1 MIPAGRDAFPQV
13 KFTSAWKSPGGPGCG
28 KLENGTVPD
37 PEWSLKLQPV
47 AAEECTPK
55 VKMKNSTIAQP
66 EQTSSSRVIKFRV
79 GKEHLRKFEFP
90 NGEDIVIYHIY
101 PTLADWVGK
110 AMPDDVNPRSHDLEV
125 IHSAVARDIKNT
137 IRSKPEDFFLANR
150 GATVVA
156 EDLRFDPT
164 REEVQIT
171 IADPELHGLA
181 DGATSDAV
189 VELVQREI
197 AGSRKFTDLVFEE
210 IPDYLKR
217 ARLHVEVIVGL
228 SSRDRIG
235 MLAQGRNTSRQ
246 VKSWSLADFQG
257 AFDWIRDI
265 LEAPQSKFQ
274 GRVGY
279 EENAGKEINILDVIS
294 LMTLFSREWDD
305 KGAGLKRKAPTV
317 AYSSKG
323 RMDTR
328 LQDPSLAPYYQAL
341 APILED
347 ILRLH
352 DYVYARFE
360 GAYKEAM
367 GGGKLG
373 RRRGVES
380 RPNNPI
386 VLPLTGS
393 KSNYDI
399 PNGYIFPLLASF
411 RALVEYVEEGKAKWK
426 SNPFKFFDDSGP
438 ELLQVLIEQID
449 NLGGVPQLAGK
460 SRAVYT
466 SLHDRAK
473 LLVAEAKA

>member
-1 MIPAGRDAFPQV
+1 MTMKDNNAQSEQAPA
-13 KFTSAWKSPGGPGCG
+13 
-28 KLENGTVPD
+28 
-37 PEWSLKLQPV
+37 
-47 AAEECTPK
+47 
-55 VKMKNSTIAQP
+55 
-66 EQTSSSRVIKFRV
+66 RVIKFRI
-79 GKEHLRKFEFP
+79 GKEHLRKFEFS
-90 NGEDIVIYHIY
+90 NGEDITIYHLY
-101 PTLADWVGK
+101 PTLAEWTGK
-110 AMPDDVNPRSHDLEV
+110 AIPDDVNPRSHDLDMV
-125 IHSAVARDIKNT
+125 QSAVARDIKYT
-137 IRSKPEDFFLANR
+137 IRNRPEDFFLANR
-150 GATVVA
+150 GATVIA
-156 EDLRFDPT
+156 EELRFDPT
-164 REEVQIT
+164 RGEVEIQ
-171 IADPELHGLA
+171 IADPDLHGLA

-197 AGSRKFTDLVFEE
+197 GGSRKFSDMVYEE

-217 ARLHVEVIVGL
+217 ARFHVEVIVGL
-228 SSRDRIG
+228 SNRDRIG
-235 MLAQGRNTSRQ
+235 MLARGRNTSRQ

-265 LEAPQSKFQ
+265 LEAPKSKFKE
-274 GRVGY
+274 RIGY
-279 EENAGKEINILDVIS
+279 EENAGTEVNVLDVIS

-328 LQDPSLAPYYQAL
+328 LQDPNLAPYYEAL
-341 APILED
+341 SPILED
-347 ILRLH
+347 ILKLH

-360 GAYKEAM
+360 DAYKAAM

-386 VLPLTGS
+386 ILPLTGS
-393 KSNYDI
+393 KSNYEI

-411 RALVEYVEEGKAKWK
+411 RALVGYNGDGQAEWK
-426 SNPFKFFDDSGP
+426 SNPFKFFDDSGA
-438 ELLQVLIEQID
+438 ELIQVLIEQVD
-449 NLGGVPQLAGK
+449 NLGGYPQLAGK

-473 LLVAEAKA
+473 LLVAEARV

>member
-1 MIPAGRDAFPQV
+1 MGLSLIPR
-13 KFTSAWKSPGGPGCG
+13 
-28 KLENGTVPD
+28 
-37 PEWSLKLQPV
+37 WSLKTQRFAVWDALLNKMSNTTSPQSEQPS
-47 AAEECTPK
+47 P
-55 VKMKNSTIAQP
+55 
-66 EQTSSSRVIKFRV
+66 RVIKFRI

-90 NGEDIVIYHIY
+90 NGEDITIYHLY
-101 PTLADWVGK
+101 PTLAEWVGK
-110 AMPDDVNPRSHDLEV
+110 AIPDDVNPRSHDLDM
-125 IHSAVARDIKNT
+125 IQSSVARDIKNT
-137 IRSKPEDFFLANR
+137 IRNRPEDFFLANR

-156 EDLRFDPT
+156 EALRYDPT
-164 REEVQIT
+164 RGEVEIQIT
-171 IADPELHGLA
+171 DPDLHGLA

-189 VELVQREI
+189 VELLQREI
-197 AGSRKFTDLVFEE
+197 GGTRKFTDMVIEE

-217 ARLHVEVIVGL
+217 ARFHVEVIVGL
-228 SSRDRIG
+228 ANRDRIG
-235 MLAQGRNTSRQ
+235 MLARGRNTSRQ

-265 LEAPQSKFQ
+265 LEAPKSKFQ
-274 GRVGY
+274 SRIGY
-279 EENAGKEINILDVIS
+279 EENAGKEINVLDVIS
-294 LMTLFSREWDD
+294 IMTLLSKEWDD

-328 LQDPSLAPYYQAL
+328 LQDPNLAPYYKAL
-341 APILED
+341 SPILED

-352 DYVYARFE
+352 DYVYAQFE
-360 GAYKEAM
+360 NAYKEAM

-380 RPNNPI
+380 RPTNPI

-393 KSNYDI
+393 KSNYEI
-399 PNGYIFPLLASF
+399 PNGYVFPLLASF
-411 RALVEYVEEGKAKWK
+411 RALVTYDAVGNAQWK
-426 SNPFKFFDDSGP
+426 SSPFKFFDDYGP
-438 ELLQVLIEQID
+438 ELIQVLIEQVD
-449 NLGGVPQLAGK
+449 NLGGYPQLSGK